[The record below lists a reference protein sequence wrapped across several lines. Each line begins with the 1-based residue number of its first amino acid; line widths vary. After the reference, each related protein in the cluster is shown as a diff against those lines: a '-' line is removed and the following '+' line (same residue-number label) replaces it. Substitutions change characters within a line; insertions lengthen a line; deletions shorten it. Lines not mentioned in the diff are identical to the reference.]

1 MLKATSHKLLEVACF
16 NPESCFI
23 AERTGADR
31 IEFCSDYSS
40 GGVTPLRDDILKVKE
55 RLSIPLHVIIRPRAG
70 NFVYSREEINIMKHD
85 ILFCKEH
92 HVDGVVFGILN
103 PDSTINKEI
112 TKELVEI
119 AKPMSHTF
127 HRAIDACG
135 DMEKSVEQLIEL
147 GFKRV
152 LTSGGK
158 ASAPEGMAQL
168 AALQKHYGHQIII
181 MPGGGIRSN
190 NIALLAASTQ
200 CAEFHTAAITKAG
213 GQIDPEELIAIIK
226 QLKQDA

>member
-70 NFVYSREEINIMKHD
+70 NFVYSREEIETMKQD
-85 ILFCKEH
+85 ITFCREQGM
-92 HVDGVVFGILN
+92 DGIVIGALN
-103 PDSTINKEI
+103 PDNSIDSRACAFF
-112 TKELVEI
+112 VEM
-119 AKPMSHTF
+119 AGQMSCNF

-168 AALQKHYGHQIII
+168 ASLQKHYGHQIII

-200 CAEFHTAAITKAG
+200 CTEFHTAAITKAG
-213 GQIDPEELIAIIK
+213 GQVDPEELIAIIK